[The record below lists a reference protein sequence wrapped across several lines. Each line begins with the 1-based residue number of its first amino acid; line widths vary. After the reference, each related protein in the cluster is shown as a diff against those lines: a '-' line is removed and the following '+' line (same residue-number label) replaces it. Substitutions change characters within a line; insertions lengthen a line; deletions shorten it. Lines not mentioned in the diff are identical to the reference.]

1 MKLKDIIN
9 NLNKSPSNQYDN
21 CTYDMED
28 LVSELSLDCWGV
40 DQDYESPRLKCYWL
54 ANHFCTDTYVGYRA
68 YFLDDE
74 FVCLSHQSARKSDEV
89 FKWVSTE
96 TQTLVRNYILSLVED
111 DFEPDADILDLEEE
125 FGEGYTVHYVG
136 QLLCKDV
143 LLNGGIVTVIKEDR
157 IVDGEYNFHNI
168 EVRDSTGKEFEVDIR
183 DVAVPWHTM

>member
-9 NLNKSPSNQYDN
+9 NLDKSPSNQDDN

-40 DQDYESPRLKCYWL
+40 GQDYKNPRLKCYWL
-54 ANHFCTDTYVGYRA
+54 ANHLCTDTYVGYRA

-74 FVCLSHQSARKSDEV
+74 FVCLSHQFARKSDEV

-111 DFEPDADILDLEEE
+111 DFEPDDNILDLEED
-125 FGEGYTVHYVG
+125 FGEGYPVHYVG
-136 QLLCKDV
+136 QLLRKDV
-143 LLNGGIVTVIKEDR
+143 LLNDEVVTVVKEDR

-168 EVRDSTGKEFEVDIR
+168 EVRNSEGEEFEADIR
-183 DVAVPWHTM
+183 DIVVPWYTV